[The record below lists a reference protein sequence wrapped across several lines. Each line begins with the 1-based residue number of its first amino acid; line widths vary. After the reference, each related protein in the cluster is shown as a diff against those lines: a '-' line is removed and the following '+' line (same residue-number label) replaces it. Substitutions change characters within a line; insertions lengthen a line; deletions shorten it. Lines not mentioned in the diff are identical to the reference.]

1 MLSVGPQGPKAPSLV
16 LAPTYPKIVKPLPPS
31 SCTSSHA
38 GAQPHPPTHPDC
50 GCSDLCPRE
59 QRMVLR
65 IVPVMGRGAHILNVT
80 HNGIP
85 VWGPRGS
92 QRQPSPSCPGCHT
105 SGIWWHHWET
115 MLLKSKLGATTTEG
129 SLLEGSL
136 APKMGGVEHH
146 THSHTTPLLPGPP
159 APAVCSLLSSSGCS
173 RGFPLTALF
182 FSASGQEE
190 SS

>member
-92 QRQPSPSCPGCHT
+92 QRQPSPRCPGCHT

-136 APKMGGVEHH
+136 APKMGGGRAPHTFTHH
-146 THSHTTPLLPGPP
+146 PPYSLGLHPLQSAPSSPPP
-159 APAVCSLLSSSGCS
+159 AAAGDFL
-173 RGFPLTALF
+173 
-182 FSASGQEE
+182 
-190 SS
+190 